1 MECVRRFAQMEDEA
15 PKKATFSDAGG
26 ECGLVCQMWERGAK
40 SAPYLVKKCG
50 RHTLVVI
57 VDIIR
62 FT

>member
-15 PKKATFSDAGG
+15 SKKATFSDAGG

-50 RHTLVVI
+50 RRTLVAI
-57 VDIIR
+57 VDIIY